1 MDYDEDNAAAADDDD
16 GDAGYVI
23 TVTEQ
28 TLLLIGRGGFLEDII
43 ISRDENCSISNASK
57 TCHSFYWI
65 FNAQSRWTSQK
76 LRHGYK

>member
-28 TLLLIGRGGFLEDII
+28 TLLLIGRGGFLEDINY
-43 ISRDENCSISNASK
+43 IS
-57 TCHSFYWI
+57 
-65 FNAQSRWTSQK
+65 
-76 LRHGYK
+76 G